1 MVTIFA
7 FDNSSSH
14 VKLANDILNVM
25 NINLNSKDFL
35 NQKPI
40 LQVIEEFGHKI
51 IFYFKFHCKLNYIEI
66 YWKAAKYYRQNF
78 FEVYFTLNTTCK
90 YFFTGF
96 RLKK

>member
-1 MVTIFA
+1 
-7 FDNSSSH
+7 
-14 VKLANDILNVM
+14 
-25 NINLNSKDFL
+25 DFL

-78 FEVYFTLNTTCK
+78 FEV
-90 YFFTGF
+90 
-96 RLKK
+96 